1 MIEFV
6 FLVVKA
12 VLFLAVGVGM
22 VPFLIYF
29 ERKFAGFFQTRV
41 GPTYAGPGGVL
52 QSLGD
57 MAKLLSKEDLTP
69 AWAVGPSG
77 SSLILTE
84 EFGHVSERLENTARS
99 RVGRTY
105 ASLEKSRKLALKVDE
120 EWDHAHTNGEEQH
133 GFDHQEDKFNHRSL
147 SPSTTSTLPKMPT
160 ESASVSPSNS
170 GGTAWQ

>member
-41 GPTYAGPGGVL
+41 GPTYA
-52 QSLGD
+52 
-57 MAKLLSKEDLTP
+57 
-69 AWAVGPSG
+69 
-77 SSLILTE
+77 
-84 EFGHVSERLENTARS
+84 
-99 RVGRTY
+99 
-105 ASLEKSRKLALKVDE
+105 SLESSRKLALKVDE